1 MRLIDYISHYFL
13 MLLSAI
19 SSRLSMKS
27 RNKLGRM
34 LGGILQ
40 RLSKERR
47 NVTLRN
53 LSESLPNLS
62 PAEHNKICRNSYD
75 NLGITLAEL
84 LAFPSMSEA
93 DFKNYVK
100 ITNTELVEEKMKSGK
115 GIILLSGHF
124 GNWELMA
131 YVAGLILNL
140 PITII
145 VKPQSNKLSDKY
157 LNKFRTQGGNKIV
170 PMSNAARTILQAL
183 KKNEAIALLV
193 DQSADWQKDVFVD
206 FFGRPAATYE
216 APAAIALKYG
226 SPIITGFAHRLPDCT
241 YLVELKELDY
251 SDLDDSHE
259 SIIELTRRHVKVL
272 EDNIMMNPGLW
283 SWQHKRWKHEP
294 PELKQ

>member
-100 ITNTELVEEKMKSGK
+100 ITNTELVEEKIKSGK

-131 YVAGLILNL
+131 YVAGLVLNL

-216 APAAIALKYG
+216 APAVIALKYG

>member
-100 ITNTELVEEKMKSGK
+100 ITNTELVEEKIKSGK

-131 YVAGLILNL
+131 YVAGLVLNL

-251 SDLDDSHE
+251 SDLDDSRE

>member
-100 ITNTELVEEKMKSGK
+100 ITNTELVEEKIKSGK

-251 SDLDDSHE
+251 SDLDDSRE

>member
-100 ITNTELVEEKMKSGK
+100 ITNTELVEEKIKSGK

-131 YVAGLILNL
+131 YVAGLVLNL

>member
-100 ITNTELVEEKMKSGK
+100 ITNTELVEEKIKSGK